1 MKKIFYLYYQIDND
15 KKKLLAYRLFF
26 KDLILELFNCHSQ
39 KEFEKLPLIDD
50 DVKMLLEKL
59 DEKFT
64 TIFSTQEMLK
74 IINSKLYYPCGL
86 DDIYRKLKN
95 VVTYESFLDTY
106 RQKCKDY
113 GITDDFNII
122 KEGVGRPT
130 TKYNIVFWDLFIDFV
145 KNESQKYK
153 KVKNGVRIK
162 NLALL
167 RKELEATIDNK
178 QKYFDIVKSQLD
190 SIEVEY
196 YNDLEK
202 LYNLMF
208 SYVGRAFELYDL
220 LNDEFNQKITE
231 EMDIYLDFVKLM
243 THEFINLFIS
253 KTVSI
258 FEDANLAEQQI
269 AVNYYRDIFKDWT
282 LFFEDF
288 RPLEMQETMTSFR
301 ERYQKLYIENPDL
314 RIIPATKSSSIYY
327 FMIVKERLL
336 KTLQEDIDLDY
347 VNVNNHIQRL
357 KDLSTRYVE
366 RKIKLTSDTERE
378 LYSIYH
384 IQFRSTLLKYI
395 QSKFE
400 KYSSNDQE
408 FQRLK
413 EQLIDRKWLYL

>member
-1 MKKIFYLYYQIDND
+1 MKKIFYLYNQIKND
-15 KKKLLAYRLFF
+15 KKKLLASKLFF
-26 KDLILELFNCHSQ
+26 RELIFELFNCDSQ
-39 KEFEKLPLIDD
+39 EEFEKIPLTDD

-59 DEKFT
+59 DEKFI
-64 TIFSTQEMLK
+64 TIFSTKEMLD
-74 IINSKLYYPCGL
+74 IINSKLYYPCVL
-86 DDIYRKLKN
+86 DEIYSKQKN
-95 VVTYESFLDTY
+95 AITYESFLDIY
-106 RQKCKDY
+106 REKCKDY
-113 GITDDFNII
+113 GISDDFYKLIN
-122 KEGVGRPT
+122 GAGHPT
-130 TKYNIVFWDLFIDFV
+130 IKYNIVFWDLFIDFV
-145 KNESQKYK
+145 INESQKYK

-190 SIEVEY
+190 SIEIEY

-231 EMDIYLDFVKLM
+231 EMDIYLDFVKLV

-269 AVNYYRDIFKDWT
+269 AVNYYRDVFTDWT

-301 ERYQKLYIENPDL
+301 ERYKKLYIENPDL
-314 RIIPATKSSSIYY
+314 RIIPTTKSSSIYY
-327 FMIVKERLL
+327 FMVVKERLL

-357 KDLSTRYVE
+357 KDLSTRYIE
-366 RKIKLTSDTERE
+366 RKIKLTSEAERE

-384 IQFRSTLLKYI
+384 TQFRSTLLKYI

-400 KYSSNDQE
+400 KYSSNDLE
-408 FQRLK
+408 IQRLK

>member
-1 MKKIFYLYYQIDND
+1 MKKILNLYYQIDND

-153 KVKNGVRIK
+153 KVKSGVRIK

-167 RKELEATIDNK
+167 RKELEATINNK
-178 QKYFDIVKSQLD
+178 KKYFDIVKSQLD

-202 LYNLMF
+202 LYNMMV
-208 SYVGRAFELYDL
+208 SYVSRAFELHDFLY
-220 LNDEFNQKITE
+220 NEFNQKTTE
-231 EMDIYLDFVKLM
+231 EIGISSEFVELM
-243 THEFINLFIS
+243 IQDFINIFIS

-258 FEDANLAEQQI
+258 FEDANLEEQQI
-269 AVNYYRDIFKDWT
+269 AINYYRDVFTNWI

-288 RPLEMQETMTSFR
+288 RPLEIQETMKRFR
-301 ERYQKLYIENPDL
+301 ERYQILYFENPDL

-327 FMIVKERLL
+327 FMIAKERVL
-336 KTLQEDIDLDY
+336 KTLQEDLALDY
-347 VNVNNHIQRL
+347 IDVNNHVQQL
-357 KDLSTRYVE
+357 KDLSTRYIE
-366 RKIKLTSDTERE
+366 RNIKLTSDTERE
-378 LYSIYH
+378 LCSIYH
-384 IQFRSTLLKYI
+384 SLFRSTLLKYI

-400 KYSSNDQE
+400 KYTCNNLE

>member
-1 MKKIFYLYYQIDND
+1 MKKILNLYYQIDND

>member
-1 MKKIFYLYYQIDND
+1 MKKILYLYNQIKSD
-15 KKKLLAYRLFF
+15 KNKLLAYKIFF
-26 KDLILELFNCHSQ
+26 KELIFELFNCDSQ
-39 KEFEKLPLIDD
+39 EEFEKIPLTDD
-50 DVKMLLEKL
+50 DVKILLEKL

-64 TIFSTQEMLK
+64 TIFSTQEMLENLK
-74 IINSKLYYPCGL
+74 MNLYYSCER
-86 DDIYRKLKN
+86 DDIYRKIKN
-95 VVTYESFLDTY
+95 AVTYVDFIDEY
-106 RQKCKDY
+106 IQKCKEY
-113 GITDDFNII
+113 GIADDFNKI
-122 KEGVGRPT
+122 KDGAGRPT

-145 KNESQKYK
+145 KNEIQKYK
-153 KVKNGVRIK
+153 KVKNGVGIK

-190 SIEVEY
+190 SIEIEY

-202 LYNLMF
+202 LYKMMF

-231 EMDIYLDFVKLM
+231 EMGISLDFVELM
-243 THEFINLFIS
+243 IHEFINTFIS
-253 KTVSI
+253 KSVNI

-269 AVNYYRDIFKDWT
+269 AVNYYRSIFTDWM

-288 RPLEMQETMTSFR
+288 RPLEMQETMTRFR
-301 ERYQKLYIENPDL
+301 ERYQKLYFENPDL
-314 RIIPATKSSSIYY
+314 RIIPTTKSSSIYY

-336 KTLQEDIDLDY
+336 KTLQDDIDLDY

-384 IQFRSTLLKYI
+384 TQFRSTLLKYI

-400 KYSSNDQE
+400 KYSSNDLE

>member
-1 MKKIFYLYYQIDND
+1 MKNIFNLYIQIKND
-15 KKKLLAYRLFF
+15 KNKLLANRLFF
-26 KDLILELFNCHSQ
+26 KDLILEFYNCHSQ
-39 KEFEKLPLIDD
+39 KEFEKLPLTDD

-64 TIFSTQEMLK
+64 TIFSTQEMLN
-74 IINSKLYYPCGL
+74 IINSNLYYPCEL
-86 DDIYRKLKN
+86 DDIYRKIKN
-95 VVTYESFLDTY
+95 AVTYAGFIDEY
-106 RQKCKDY
+106 IKKCKEY
-113 GITDDFNII
+113 GIADDFNKI
-122 KEGVGRPT
+122 KDGVGRPT

-167 RKELEATIDNK
+167 RKELEATTDNK

-190 SIEVEY
+190 SIEIEY

-202 LYNLMF
+202 LYKMMF

-231 EMDIYLDFVKLM
+231 EMGIYLDFVELM

-253 KTVSI
+253 KTVGI

-269 AVNYYRDIFKDWT
+269 AVNYYRGIFRDWT

-288 RPLEMQETMTSFR
+288 RPLEMQETMTRFR
-301 ERYQKLYIENPDL
+301 ESYRKLYFENSDL

-336 KTLQEDIDLDY
+336 KTLQEDI
-347 VNVNNHIQRL
+347 
-357 KDLSTRYVE
+357 
-366 RKIKLTSDTERE
+366 
-378 LYSIYH
+378 
-384 IQFRSTLLKYI
+384 
-395 QSKFE
+395 
-400 KYSSNDQE
+400 
-408 FQRLK
+408 
-413 EQLIDRKWLYL
+413 

>member
-1 MKKIFYLYYQIDND
+1 MKNIFNLYNQIKND
-15 KKKLLAYRLFF
+15 KNKFLAYRLFF
-26 KDLILELFNCHSQ
+26 KDLIQEFYNCHSQ
-39 KEFEKLPLIDD
+39 KEFEKLPLTDD

-64 TIFSTQEMLK
+64 TIFSTQEMLN
-74 IINSKLYYPCGL
+74 IINSNLYYPCEL
-86 DDIYRKLKN
+86 DDIYRKIKN
-95 VVTYESFLDTY
+95 AVTYADFIDDY
-106 RQKCKDY
+106 IQKCKEF
-113 GITDDFNII
+113 GITADFNKII
-122 KEGVGRPT
+122 EGVGRPT

-190 SIEVEY
+190 SIEIEY

-269 AVNYYRDIFKDWT
+269 AVNYYRDIFTDWT

>member
-1 MKKIFYLYYQIDND
+1 MT
-15 KKKLLAYRLFF
+15 
-26 KDLILELFNCHSQ
+26 
-39 KEFEKLPLIDD
+39 DD

-59 DEKFT
+59 DEKFI
-64 TIFSTQEMLK
+64 TIFSTKEMLD
-74 IINSKLYYPCGL
+74 IINSKLYYPCVL
-86 DDIYRKLKN
+86 DEIYSKQKN
-95 VVTYESFLDTY
+95 AITYESFLDIY
-106 RQKCKDY
+106 REKCKDY
-113 GITDDFNII
+113 GISDDFYKLIN
-122 KEGVGRPT
+122 GAGHPT
-130 TKYNIVFWDLFIDFV
+130 IKYNIVFWDLFIDFV
-145 KNESQKYK
+145 INESQKYK

-190 SIEVEY
+190 SIEIEY

-231 EMDIYLDFVKLM
+231 EMDIYLDFVKLV

-269 AVNYYRDIFKDWT
+269 AVNYYRDVFTDWT

-301 ERYQKLYIENPDL
+301 ERYKKLYIENPDL
-314 RIIPATKSSSIYY
+314 RIIPTTKSSSIYY

-357 KDLSTRYVE
+357 KDLSTRYIE
-366 RKIKLTSDTERE
+366 RKIKLTSEAERE

-384 IQFRSTLLKYI
+384 TQFRSTLLKYI

-400 KYSSNDQE
+400 KYSSNDLE
-408 FQRLK
+408 IQRLK

>member
-1 MKKIFYLYYQIDND
+1 MKKILYLYNQIKSD
-15 KKKLLAYRLFF
+15 KNKLLAYKIFF
-26 KDLILELFNCHSQ
+26 KELIFELFNCDSQ
-39 KEFEKLPLIDD
+39 EEFEKIPLTDD
-50 DVKMLLEKL
+50 DVKILLEKL

-64 TIFSTQEMLK
+64 TIFSTQEMLENLK
-74 IINSKLYYPCGL
+74 MNLYYSCER
-86 DDIYRKLKN
+86 DDIYRKIKN
-95 VVTYESFLDTY
+95 AVTYVDFIDEY
-106 RQKCKDY
+106 IQKCKEY
-113 GITDDFNII
+113 GIADDFNKI
-122 KEGVGRPT
+122 KDGAGRPT

-145 KNESQKYK
+145 KNEIQKYK
-153 KVKNGVRIK
+153 KVKNVVRIK

-202 LYNLMF
+202 LYKMMF
-208 SYVGRAFELYDL
+208 SFVGRAFELYDL

-231 EMDIYLDFVKLM
+231 EMGIYLDFVELM

-253 KTVSI
+253 KTVGI

-269 AVNYYRDIFKDWT
+269 AVNYYRGIFTDWT

-288 RPLEMQETMTSFR
+288 RPLEMQETMTRFR
-301 ERYQKLYIENPDL
+301 ERYRKLYFENSDL

-336 KTLQEDIDLDY
+336 KTLQDDIDLDY

-384 IQFRSTLLKYI
+384 TQFRSTLLKYI

-400 KYSSNDQE
+400 KYSSNDLE

>member
-1 MKKIFYLYYQIDND
+1 MKKIFYLYNQIKND
-15 KKKLLAYRLFF
+15 KKKLLASKLFF
-26 KDLILELFNCHSQ
+26 RELIFELFNCDSQ
-39 KEFEKLPLIDD
+39 EEFEKIPLTDD

-59 DEKFT
+59 DEKFI
-64 TIFSTQEMLK
+64 TIFSTKEMLD
-74 IINSKLYYPCGL
+74 IINSKLYYPCVL
-86 DDIYRKLKN
+86 DEIYSKQKN
-95 VVTYESFLDTY
+95 AITYESFLDIY
-106 RQKCKDY
+106 REKCKDY
-113 GITDDFNII
+113 GISDDFYKII
-122 KEGVGRPT
+122 NGAGHPT
-130 TKYNIVFWDLFIDFV
+130 IKYNIVFWDLFIDFV
-145 KNESQKYK
+145 INESQKYK

-190 SIEVEY
+190 SIEIEY

-269 AVNYYRDIFKDWT
+269 AVNYYRDVFTDWT

-301 ERYQKLYIENPDL
+301 ERYKKLYIENPDL

-400 KYSSNDQE
+400 KYSSNDLE